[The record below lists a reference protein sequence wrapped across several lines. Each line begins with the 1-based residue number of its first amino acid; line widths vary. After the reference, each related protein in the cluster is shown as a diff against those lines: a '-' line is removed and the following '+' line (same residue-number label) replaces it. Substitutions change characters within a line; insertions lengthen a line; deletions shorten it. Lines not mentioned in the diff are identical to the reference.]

1 MRQILAV
8 IATGASID
16 SENIPIGIDFVMNV
30 TSPTKQPAYLACEVV
45 LIVLSNAAQDRDC
58 RKWMN
63 QQSLT
68 YPIFR

>member
-45 LIVLSNAAQDRDC
+45 LIVL
-58 RKWMN
+58 
-63 QQSLT
+63 
-68 YPIFR
+68 